1 MTGVLGSVERG
12 FSVPTIFVSAAA
24 RGLGHAGHRR
34 SRRATGLMW
43 AKTMAARSRP
53 ASDRHVPSAVSP
65 RCSRAA
71 RPPGLRGTTFDG
83 RSLLAE
89 GTARPASVPQSETE

>member
-1 MTGVLGSVERG
+1 VTGVLGSVERG
-12 FSVPTIFVSAAA
+12 FSVPAIFVSAAA

-65 RCSRAA
+65 R
-71 RPPGLRGTTFDG
+71 LRGTTFDG